1 MKQEIIR
8 KLSAAVAMSLV
19 VGVSL
24 AACGGSSSSTAAGV
38 TKTGSADGFGGA
50 VTATL
55 TVDANGT
62 VTDCK
67 LEGAQET
74 ENIGGAALE
83 ELSKQV
89 VAANGPAIDGV
100 AGATVT
106 TKAVRKAVA
115 AALGVELAEEAPAD
129 SAAAAPAEPAAIVPV
144 EGGIQIGQA
153 YAAAHGTKCFTEAV
167 AVVKDDVILAAYLDD
182 FQFTSTDA
190 GVTAVPNSDS
200 DFAAGYAEGKVL
212 MSKRANADYYSKMMA
227 EKGGSTVAL
236 DANFDA
242 IQNFAVG
249 KTISE
254 LEDVAAKGAEAVDA
268 VSGATLVDTAGYLSA
283 IVDAAKNAQTTQA
296 VEFNGSSED
305 LKLNVVYGAAHGTK
319 CFTSGAVATAGDTI
333 VLSYIDEFQF
343 AGSDAGV
350 VGVPNSDS
358 DFGAGYAEGK
368 VLMSKR
374 VNADYYS
381 KMMAEKAGSTVSLD
395 ANYDAI
401 QNHVNGMSIADAEAL
416 SKDEKAVDAV
426 SGATGYSVT
435 VDNGTPQTVTDNAFT
450 ATGLTAGTS
459 HDFSVVALAALA
471 AAQALGIPIEDAAQA
486 LSLCQGVRGRAEVVP
501 TDTDYTVL
509 IDYAHTPDGLKNILS
524 TVCGFADARVLV
536 VFGCGGDR
544 DRTKRAEMGRIAARL
559 ADEVIV
565 TSDNPRTENPYAILH
580 EILAGMAD
588 SATPFAVLE
597 SRREAIAYALDHART
612 GDVVV
617 LAGKGHE
624 TYQVVGAETLPLD
637 ERQVVREH
645 LSQ

>member
-1 MKQEIIR
+1 MKQEFIR

-38 TKTGSADGFGGA
+38 TKTGSAEGFGGA

-74 ENIGGAALE
+74 ESIGGAALE

-129 SAAAAPAEPAAIVPV
+129 SAVAAPAEPAAIVPV

-254 LEDVAAKGAEAVDA
+254 LAVDA

-426 SGATGYSVT
+426 SGATL
-435 VDNGTPQTVTDNAFT
+435 VD
-450 ATGLTAGTS
+450 TAGY
-459 HDFSVVALAALA
+459 VGVLV
-471 AAQALGIPIEDAAQA
+471 DAA
-486 LSLCQGVRGRAEVVP
+486 
-501 TDTDYTVL
+501 
-509 IDYAHTPDGLKNILS
+509 K
-524 TVCGFADARVLV
+524 
-536 VFGCGGDR
+536 
-544 DRTKRAEMGRIAARL
+544 
-559 ADEVIV
+559 
-565 TSDNPRTENPYAILH
+565 
-580 EILAGMAD
+580 
-588 SATPFAVLE
+588 
-597 SRREAIAYALDHART
+597 
-612 GDVVV
+612 
-617 LAGKGHE
+617 
-624 TYQVVGAETLPLD
+624 
-637 ERQVVREH
+637 
-645 LSQ
+645 